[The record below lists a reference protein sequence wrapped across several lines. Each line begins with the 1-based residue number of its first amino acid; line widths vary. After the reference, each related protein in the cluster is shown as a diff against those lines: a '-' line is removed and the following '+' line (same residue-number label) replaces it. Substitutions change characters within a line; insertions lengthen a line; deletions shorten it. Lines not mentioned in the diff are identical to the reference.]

1 MSLQERR
8 GSAGLRG
15 EQGDRLTRM
24 YKALSELFLNS
35 LMVANTDS
43 MRQEK
48 TNRKL
53 EESRGASVVCLD

>member
-1 MSLQERR
+1 
-8 GSAGLRG
+8 
-15 EQGDRLTRM
+15 M

-35 LMVANTDS
+35 LMVANTDR

-53 EESRGASVVCLD
+53 EERKAGISVFSLKIAVNCGQKKDVKDM

>member
-1 MSLQERR
+1 MGAGERVR
-8 GSAGLRG
+8 G
-15 EQGDRLTRM
+15 DTLTRM

-53 EESRGASVVCLD
+53 EER

>member
-1 MSLQERR
+1 
-8 GSAGLRG
+8 
-15 EQGDRLTRM
+15 M

-35 LMVANTDS
+35 LMVANTDR

-53 EESRGASVVCLD
+53 QERKAGISVFSLKIAVNRGQKKDVKDM

>member
-1 MSLQERR
+1 
-8 GSAGLRG
+8 
-15 EQGDRLTRM
+15 M

-53 EESRGASVVCLD
+53 EDRGGVHQWLSLERLLTNTV